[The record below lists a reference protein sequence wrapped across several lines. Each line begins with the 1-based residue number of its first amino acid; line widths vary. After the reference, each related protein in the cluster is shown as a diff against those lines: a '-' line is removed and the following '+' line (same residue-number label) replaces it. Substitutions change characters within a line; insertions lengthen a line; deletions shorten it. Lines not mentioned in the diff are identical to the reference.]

1 MFSSLFQ
8 FKQLKSENIDVTKLS
23 SGSKLPFNELHIV
36 NLILKTQK
44 KKKKKRKL
52 FGRKLTVRGF
62 LMKIFVLP

>member
-44 KKKKKRKL
+44 KKKRKENSSEESL
-52 FGRKLTVRGF
+52 PFVGF
-62 LMKIFVLP
+62 L